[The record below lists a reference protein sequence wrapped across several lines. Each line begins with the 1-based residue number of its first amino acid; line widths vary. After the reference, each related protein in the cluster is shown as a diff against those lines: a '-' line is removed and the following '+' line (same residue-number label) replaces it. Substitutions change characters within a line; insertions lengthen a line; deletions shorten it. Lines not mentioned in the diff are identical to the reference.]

1 MTAIWENVSKMT
13 RIISSNTFGLPANLS
28 GIGCGSDQI
37 QIKGATIVSTPE
49 PGGLALLG
57 TGLMTLVG
65 TLRKKQAF

>member
-1 MTAIWENVSKMT
+1 VTAIWENVSKMT

-28 GIGCGSDQI
+28 GIGCWSDQI